1 MFIDKIKKI
10 YKKLLYGYRSTSE
23 SYLKYLKKKGV
34 TIGENV
40 TFYEPNTNYIDVQKP
55 WIVKIGNNVEIARGV
70 VIITHDYAWSVIK
83 QINGEIIGSR
93 GKVEIGN
100 NVFIGMNTMII
111 QGVSIGDNVIIGA
124 NTLVNKDI
132 PANSVAVGNPVRVVS
147 SIEDYTKKRKTKYI
161 EEAKELFLEYYKQY
175 NKIPD
180 KKIFDEFFWMFEQR
194 NLNNLPKEFINKM
207 KLTGNWEK
215 TKNKFLNT
223 EPYFNGYEKFVEYC
237 MKGETN

>member
-1 MFIDKIKKI
+1 MFINKMKKI
-10 YKKLLYGYRSTSE
+10 YKELLYGYRGTSE

-34 TIGENV
+34 KIGENV

-100 NVFIGMNTMII
+100 NVFIGMNTMIM
-111 QGVSIGDNVIIGA
+111 QGVNIGDNVIIGA

-147 SIEDYTKKRKTKYI
+147 SIEDYTKKRKIKYI
-161 EEAKELFLEYYKQY
+161 EEAKELFLEYYKKY

-180 KKIFDEFFWMFEQR
+180 KEIFDEFFWIFEKR
-194 NLNNLPKEFINKM
+194 NLDNLPREFTNKM
-207 KLTGNWEK
+207 ELTGNWEMS
-215 TKNKFLNT
+215 KNKFLNT
-223 EPYFNGYEKFVEYC
+223 EPDFEGYEKFVEYC